1 MGMINLSN
9 QVAIVTGG
17 SRGIG
22 AATALLLAQAGANV
36 VITYRTNAKKA
47 VDVANRIASRG
58 PECIALRGSLE
69 NLSDCR
75 RIIKAA
81 IREFRRID
89 ILVNSAGIWE
99 FGEIGKMAQKDW
111 NRTIAINLTS
121 TFNMCNL
128 AVPFMK
134 KQKYGR
140 IINISSTAGQRGEAF
155 HSHYAA
161 SKGGVIAFTKSLAV
175 ELISSGI
182 WVNCVAPGWVLTD
195 MTESE
200 LGKWKFRLE
209 ILQTIPRGRI
219 ATPKEVAGPILFL
232 SSNLADNVV
241 GEVLN
246 VNGGS
251 VLCG

>member
-1 MGMINLSN
+1 MIDLSN
-9 QVAIVTGG
+9 QVAVVTGG

-22 AATALLLAQAGANV
+22 AATAGLLAHAGAD
-36 VITYRTNAKKA
+36 VIIIYKSSVKKA
-47 VDVANRIASRG
+47 VDVANSIASQGR
-58 PECIALRGSLE
+58 ECIALRGRLE
-69 NLSDCR
+69 NMSECKK
-75 RIIKAA
+75 IVKTV
-81 IREFRRID
+81 IREFKRID
-89 ILVNSAGIWE
+89 ILVNSAGVWE
-99 FGEIGKMAQKDW
+99 FGEIGAMAQRDW
-111 NRTIAINLTS
+111 NRSIAINLTS

-128 AVPFMK
+128 VVPFMK
-134 KQKYGR
+134 RQKYGR

-161 SKGGVIAFTKSLAV
+161 AKGGVIAFTKSLAA

-195 MTESE
+195 MTSNE
-200 LGKWKFRLE
+200 LGKSKSRLE
-209 ILQTIPRGRI
+209 ILKTIPRGKI
-219 ATPKEVAGPILFL
+219 ATPEEIAGPILFL
-232 SSNLADNVV
+232 SSKLADNIV